1 MDLGDSSAPL
11 RVVRPEMQGERDFS
25 LCSIYQSKR
34 PLTQDL
40 TILGFDWRNNGGV
53 EAHGEQTAQ
62 KICDV

>member
-34 PLTQDL
+34 P
-40 TILGFDWRNNGGV
+40 NNGGV